1 MAILKLNGSRTH
13 LIFGLALGLVL
24 MFSGLTA
31 CQQAEEAAVEEEAVQ
46 EEGKLSFEGTA
57 KLAVGKYLFIP
68 EAQGFDIVIQGSLP
82 GGDLSSLVGQEVKVE
97 GELTPDLPTVLVAD
111 TLETKEAT
119 GEYQTLFTRTEEPV
133 LDDYLSLAARD
144 DFEALTELAYNQN
157 DGWEGKEKVK
167 VYGMLE
173 TLEDKTRIMVLDEEG
188 RQVGFVLVDSMSEI
202 ADFYMKKLPLF
213 NSFWFYLEMK
223 ESVPWRTRRNTREL
237 FSADVVFAGLF

>member
-1 MAILKLNGSRTH
+1 MATVKLKGSRTH
-13 LIFGLALGLVL
+13 LILGLALGLAL
-24 MFSGLTA
+24 IFSGFTA
-31 CQQAEEAAVEEEAVQ
+31 CQQAEEATLEEETVQ
-46 EEGKLSFEGTA
+46 EEGKLAFEGTA

-82 GGDLSSLVGQEVKVE
+82 GGDLSSLIGKEVKVE
-97 GELTPDLPTVLVAD
+97 GKLTPHLPTVLVAD
-111 TLETKEAT
+111 TLETKEDT
-119 GEYQTLFTRTEEPV
+119 GEYQTLFTRTEEAD
-133 LDDYLSLAARD
+133 LDEYLSLEARD
-144 DFEALTELAYNQN
+144 GFEALTELAYNEN

-173 TLEDKTRIMVLDEEG
+173 VQEDKTRIMVLDDEG
-188 RQVGFVLVDSMSEI
+188 RQVGFVLVDNISEI

-223 ESVPWRTRRNTREL
+223 ETVPWRTRRNTREL